1 MKTISYQEKN
11 DQFCEQNRKLLEESE
26 SFTRKIKLLQ
36 AELSQCQMFSQ
47 QEIEQ
52 LSHWMEILQKDAEI
66 ERLHAV
72 DEEIRKWETKE
83 DRLSKQLDIALNKL

>member
-36 AELSQCQMFSQ
+36 AELSQCQPTRDRA
-47 QEIEQ
+47 IVT
-52 LSHWMEILQKDAEI
+52 LDGDTAE
-66 ERLHAV
+66 RC
-72 DEEIRKWETKE
+72 R
-83 DRLSKQLDIALNKL
+83 DRATSCCGWRNKKVGDKRRPTE